1 MSHLHDTG
9 FSYLRHLYRAWSI
22 AFVLVIHGL
31 FPNVWQNKASNML
44 ETNHEED
51 DTDGSSSPDH
61 AVS

>member
-1 MSHLHDTG
+1 MCHLQVTG
-9 FSYLRHLYRAWSI
+9 FSYLQHLLRAWST

-44 ETNHEED
+44 ETNHEKNS
-51 DTDGSSSPDH
+51 TDGSSSPDH

>member
-1 MSHLHDTG
+1 MSHLQETG
-9 FSYLRHLYRAWSI
+9 FNYFRHLYRAWSI

-44 ETNHEED
+44 EATHEED